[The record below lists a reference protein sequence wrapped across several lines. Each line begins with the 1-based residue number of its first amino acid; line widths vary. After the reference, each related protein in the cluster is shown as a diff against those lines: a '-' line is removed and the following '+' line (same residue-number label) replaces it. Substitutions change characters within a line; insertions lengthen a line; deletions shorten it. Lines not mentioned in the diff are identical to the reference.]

1 MSATDAEG
9 FARRSEAPEETEGW
23 GERLAAALEL
33 GDVVLLH
40 GALGSGKTCFV
51 TGLARGLG
59 VRGRVRSPSFGL
71 IHEMHGR
78 VLLAHV
84 DLYRLDERE
93 ADRLGLED
101 LRERSVLV
109 VEWGERLPSPWQQDA
124 LSIQFRM
131 RGPMQRELTAHGRG
145 PRGRTLLEAWRALD
159 ASARNA

>member
-1 MSATDAEG
+1 
-9 FARRSEAPEETEGW
+9 
-23 GERLAAALEL
+23 
-33 GDVVLLH
+33 VVLLH

-93 ADRLGLED
+93 ADRLG
-101 LRERSVLV
+101 SKICASAPCSS
-109 VEWGERLPSPWQQDA
+109 WSGGERLPSPWQQDA

-131 RGPMQRELTAHGRG
+131 RGPTQRELTAHGRS